1 MLRILTVQS
10 LLYDW
15 ATATKNS
22 FFSIGG
28 RYNGAVDKTSSGSI
42 RNVQFYD
49 FAMDATC
56 VSAYNTNGQLT
67 SADTVNL
74 ATVTG
79 LEEVVFEDIQLQNNV
94 MNNVATFKAL
104 AEVFGVLHELFV
116 DLKMPRTAVLS
127 TVWKSSL
134 GIKGKDRT
142 AQKKVAQDWVV
153 KTYNVKPTQDE
164 CDAICIGAHYTKNK
178 VETFDWS

>member
-1 MLRILTVQS
+1 MKVCPLFPGSTDIINNKSIS
-10 LLYDW
+10 LKYL
-15 ATATKNS
+15 S
-22 FFSIGG
+22 ISSIGVLG
-28 RYNGAVDKTSSGSI
+28 LIDKFDI
-42 RNVQFYD
+42 
-49 FAMDATC
+49 
-56 VSAYNTNGQLT
+56 
-67 SADTVNL
+67 
-74 ATVTG
+74 
-79 LEEVVFEDIQLQNNV
+79 EEVVFEDIQLQNNV
-94 MNNVATFKAL
+94 VNNVATFKAL

-142 AQKKVAQDWVV
+142 AQKKAAQDWVV